1 MECHSHSQNFYFG
14 QTKGKVLKINL
25 MALLAIAILSGCSA
39 TGDDYIRGQVP
50 GVINHPVLGNLTVA
64 ENELLGPDANQNGIR
79 DDVDI
84 VIDKL
89 SADRKTDISRY
100 VQNVTRDMINGS
112 RGVSSTSGE
121 KSSATV
127 VFPTISAVDEKIYL
141 ELVINT
147 AARKSAFAT
156 WQGI

>member
-1 MECHSHSQNFYFG
+1 
-14 QTKGKVLKINL
+14 

-39 TGDDYIRGQVP
+39 TGNDYIRGQVP
-50 GVINHPVLGNLTVA
+50 VVTNHPVLGNLTVA
-64 ENELLGPDANQNGIR
+64 EQELLGPDANQNGIR

-89 SADRKTDISRY
+89 SADRKPDISRY
-100 VQNVTRDMINGS
+100 VKNITRDMINGS
-112 RGVSSTSGE
+112 RGLSIASSE
-121 KSSATV
+121 KSSAV
-127 VFPTISAVDEKIYL
+127 VSPTISAVDKKIYL

-147 AARKSAFAT
+147 AAREAAFST